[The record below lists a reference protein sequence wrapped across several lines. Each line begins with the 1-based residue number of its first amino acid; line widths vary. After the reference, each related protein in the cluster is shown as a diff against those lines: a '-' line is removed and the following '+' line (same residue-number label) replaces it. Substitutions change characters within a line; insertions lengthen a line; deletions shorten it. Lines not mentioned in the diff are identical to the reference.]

1 MAAGHGP
8 GRVAPRRPVS
18 STRRGSAARAGERRV
33 SSAKQAAHQW
43 VDEHRAVLS
52 EWHRTIWDF
61 AEPAWREYRS
71 AAWFVERLRH
81 EGFEVEAG
89 SGGMPTA
96 FAASWSNG
104 AGPTVAGYA
113 EYDAVPGN
121 CQAASTHRGPRPGLS
136 EFAAG
141 HTDPHSALGI
151 GALAGILA
159 TQHAMRRAGIPGT
172 LKFFGEPAE
181 KVQGSKLVH
190 GLRGYYDGLDA
201 IVSYHPFYMLPLC
214 NTTRWDTHCGAYAS
228 RIYSFICDSPETWPA
243 AASDSPIAAAHSAA
257 RAPGANVA
265 LFAMYSLTKATT
277 ESMLAH
283 SGGWS
288 LNEAILTAGQATA
301 DNLPAQLAQINYAW
315 RAPEVRMANAILEV
329 LERNAEHAAELG
341 HCRLVKRWVSRTR
354 PGVANKALA
363 RLTYANLAAVG
374 PPRYGAE
381 AVALARELQRNLGLE
396 PLQQPFLPACEQLI
410 EPEAAEAKLRE
421 HMPAWQT
428 HWTSDDYV
436 EMSWYAPTVRLYI
449 ARPML
454 AVPPGYGG
462 YPAWVANAL
471 GGLAPCIDP
480 TVQVAGKTIA
490 GTLLDLL
497 TDAGARAAARAEF
510 VDRTRGERFIAPRLP
525 TDFEPPLDY
534 RWPEYVATDRGR
546 EWWIPHADELA
557 SRA

>member
-1 MAAGHGP
+1 VTA
-8 GRVAPRRPVS
+8 
-18 STRRGSAARAGERRV
+18 
-33 SSAKQAAHQW
+33 AKQLAQQW
-43 VDEHRAVLS
+43 VDDHRPALS
-52 EWHRTIWDF
+52 DWHRTIWNF

-71 AAWFVERLRH
+71 AAWFVDRLRR
-81 EGFEVEAG
+81 EGFEVESG

-96 FAASWSNG
+96 FAARWSNG

-121 CQAASTHRGPRPGLS
+121 CQAAATSRGPRPGLS

-190 GLRGYYDGLDA
+190 GLRGYYDGIDA

-228 RIYSFICDSPETWPA
+228 RIYSFICDQPELWPA

-257 RAPGANVA
+257 RAPGANVS
-265 LFAMYSLTKATT
+265 LFAMYSLTKATM

-301 DNLPAQLAQINYAW
+301 DNLPAHIAQINYAW
-315 RAPEVRMANAILEV
+315 RAPEIRMADAILEV
-329 LERNAEHAAELG
+329 LDRNAAHAASVG
-341 HCRLVKRWVSRTR
+341 HCRLVTRWVSRTR
-354 PGVANKALA
+354 PGVPNKALA
-363 RLTYANLAAVG
+363 ALTYANLVAVG
-374 PPRYGAE
+374 PPRYGPE
-381 AVALARELQRNLGLE
+381 AIALARELQRNVGLVPME
-396 PLQQPFLPACEQLI
+396 QPFLPACEALI
-410 EPEAAEAKLRE
+410 EPRAAEAKLRE
-421 HMPAWQT
+421 QMPAWQV

-454 AVPPGYGG
+454 ALPTGYGG

-480 TVQVAGKTIA
+480 TIVVAGKTIA
-490 GTLLDLL
+490 ATLLDLL
-497 TDAGARAAARAEF
+497 TDATARAAARAEF
-510 VDRTRGERFIAPRLP
+510 TERTSGDRFVAPLLP
-525 TDFEPPLDY
+525 KDFSPPIDY
-534 RWPEYVATDRGR
+534 RWPEYVATARGD
-546 EWWIPHADELA
+546 EWWIPRAADLETPA
-557 SRA
+557 

>member
-1 MAAGHGP
+1 M
-8 GRVAPRRPVS
+8 
-18 STRRGSAARAGERRV
+18 STAKNLARA
-33 SSAKQAAHQW
+33 W
-43 VDEHRAVLS
+43 IDEHRAVLS
-52 EWHRTIWDF
+52 EWHRIIWEY

-71 AAWFVERLRH
+71 SAWFVERLRQ

-89 SGGMPTA
+89 SAGMPTA
-96 FAASWSNG
+96 FSARWSNG
-104 AGPTVAGYA
+104 PGPVVAGYA

-121 CQAASTHRGPRPGLS
+121 CQAADTRRGPRAGLS
-136 EFAAG
+136 EFAPG

-159 TQHAMRRAGIPGT
+159 TQHAMKACKIGGT
-172 LKFFGEPAE
+172 LRFFGEPAE

-190 GLRGYYDGLDA
+190 GLRGYYDGIDA

-228 RIYSFICDSPETWPA
+228 RIYSFICDHPESWS
-243 AASDSPIAAAHSAA
+243 ASASNSPIAAAHSAA

-265 LFAMYSLTKATT
+265 LFTMYSLTKTT
-277 ESMLAH
+277 AESMLAH
-283 SGGWS
+283 TGGWS

-315 RAPEVRMANAILEV
+315 RTPEIRMAEAIGAV
-329 LERNAEHAAELG
+329 LDRNAEVAAAAG

-354 PGVANKALA
+354 PGVANQVLA
-363 RLTYANLAAVG
+363 ELAYRNLEQVG
-374 PPRYGAE
+374 PPRYGSDAI
-381 AVALARELQRNLGLE
+381 ALARELQRNLGLE
-396 PLQQPFLPACEQLI
+396 PMERPFLPACEALI
-410 EPEAAEAKLRE
+410 EPREAERQLRE
-421 HMPAWQT
+421 QMPAWQT

-454 AVPPGYGG
+454 CVPDGYAG

-497 TDAGARAAARAEF
+497 TQPPLIAAARAEF
-510 VDRTRGERFIAPRLP
+510 AERTGGARYVAPLLP
-525 TDFEPPLDY
+525 PDFAPPLDY
-534 RWPEYVATDRGR
+534 RWPEYASTPRG
-546 EWWIPHADELA
+546 ADYCIGAVRDLE
-557 SRA
+557 S

>member
-1 MAAGHGP
+1 MNGGKDVTAAKEL
-8 GRVAPRRPVS
+8 
-18 STRRGSAARAGERRV
+18 ARA
-33 SSAKQAAHQW
+33 W
-43 VDEHRAVLS
+43 VDEHRGILS
-52 EWHRTIWDF
+52 EWHRIIWDF

-71 AAWFVERLRH
+71 AAWFVDRLRR

-89 SGGMPTA
+89 SAGMPTA
-96 FAASWSNG
+96 FAASWTNG
-104 AGPTVAGYA
+104 AGPTIAGYA

-121 CQAASTHRGPRPGLS
+121 CQAASTRREPRPGLS

-151 GALAGILA
+151 GALAGLLA
-159 TQHAMRRAGIPGT
+159 TKHAMTAARIPGT

-190 GLRGYYDGLDA
+190 GLKGYYDGLDA
-201 IVSYHPFYMLPLC
+201 ILSYHPFYMLPLC

-228 RIYSFICDSPETWPA
+228 RVYSFICDEPETWPA

-265 LFAMYSLTKATT
+265 LFTMYSLTKATT

-301 DNLPAQLAQINYAW
+301 DNLPAHIAQINYAW
-315 RAPEVRMANAILEV
+315 RTPEIRMADAILEV
-329 LERNAEHAAELG
+329 LDRNAEHAAAAG

-354 PGVANKALA
+354 PGVPNKALA
-363 RLTYANLAAVG
+363 ELTYRNLESVG
-374 PPRYGAE
+374 APRYQAD
-381 AVALARELQRNLGLE
+381 AVAIAREMQRNLGLAPME
-396 PLQQPFLPACEQLI
+396 KPFLAACESLI
-410 EPEAAEAKLRE
+410 EPAAAEAKLRE
-421 HMPAWQT
+421 QMPGWQT

-454 AVPPGYGG
+454 AVPAGYGG

-471 GGLAPCIDP
+471 GGIAACIDP
-480 TVQVAGKTIA
+480 TVQVAGKTLA
-490 GTLLDLL
+490 GTMLDLL
-497 TDAGARAAARAEF
+497 TRPDTLAAARAEF
-510 VDRTRGERFIAPRLP
+510 EARARGARFVAPLLP
-525 TDFEPPLDY
+525 KDFAPPIDY
-534 RWPEYVATDRGR
+534 RWPEYATTARGYD
-546 EWWIPHADELA
+546 WWIPAATELA
-557 SRA
+557 APR

>member
-1 MAAGHGP
+1 MNA
-8 GRVAPRRPVS
+8 
-18 STRRGSAARAGERRV
+18 
-33 SSAKQAAHQW
+33 AKQIAHQW
-43 VDEHRAVLS
+43 IDNHRSELS
-52 EWHRTIWDF
+52 EWHATIWEL

-71 AAWFVERLRH
+71 AAWFVDRLRR
-81 EGFEVEAG
+81 EGFTVQEG

-96 FAASWSNG
+96 FAAQWSNG
-104 AGPTVAGYA
+104 PGPSIAGYA

-121 CQAASTHRGPRPGLS
+121 CQAADIRQRPRSGLS
-136 EFAAG
+136 EFAPG

-159 TQHAMRRAGIPGT
+159 AKHAMEKAGIRGT

-201 IVSYHPFYMLPLC
+201 MISYHPFYMLPLC
-214 NTTRWDTHCGAYAS
+214 NTTRWDTHCGAYCS
-228 RIYSFICDSPETWPA
+228 RIYSFICDHPETWAA

-257 RAPGANVA
+257 RAPGANVS

-283 SGGWS
+283 TGGWS

-315 RAPEVRMANAILEV
+315 RTPDLAMANAV
-329 LERNAEHAAELG
+329 LDVLDRNAEHAAAVG

-354 PGVANKALA
+354 PGVANKVLA
-363 RLTYANLAAVG
+363 DLTYRNLADVG
-374 PPRYGAE
+374 APRYGDDAIR
-381 AVALARELQRNLGLE
+381 LARELQRNLGLE
-396 PLQQPFLPACEQLI
+396 PMERPFLADCEQLI
-410 EPEAAEAKLRE
+410 APQDAEQKLRA

-428 HWTSDDYV
+428 NWTSDDYV
-436 EMSWYAPTVRLYI
+436 EMTWYAPTVRLYV

-454 AVPPGYGG
+454 AAPAGYAG
-462 YPAWVANAL
+462 YPPWVANAL

-490 GTLLDLL
+490 GTMLDLL
-497 TDAGARAAARAEF
+497 TQPQTINAARAEF
-510 VDRTRGERFIAPRLP
+510 RERTDGAAFIAPLLP
-525 TDFEPPLDY
+525 QDFVPPIDY
-534 RWPEYVATDRGR
+534 RWPEYATTARG
-546 EWWIPHADELA
+546 EDWWIPPSSDF
-557 SRA
+557 

>member
-1 MAAGHGP
+1 MTA
-8 GRVAPRRPVS
+8 
-18 STRRGSAARAGERRV
+18 
-33 SSAKQAAHQW
+33 AKQVAYRW
-43 VDEHRAVLS
+43 VDEHRAALS
-52 EWHRTIWDF
+52 EWHRIIWDF

-71 AAWFVERLRH
+71 AAWFVDRLRR

-89 SGGMPTA
+89 SAGMPTA
-96 FAASWSNG
+96 FAAHWSNG
-104 AGPTVAGYA
+104 DGPTVAGYA

-121 CQAASTHRGPRPGLS
+121 CQAAATHRAARPGLS
-136 EFAAG
+136 EFAPG

-159 TQHAMRRAGIPGT
+159 TQHAMVRAGIRGT
-172 LKFFGEPAE
+172 LRFFGEPAE
-181 KVQGSKLVH
+181 KVQGSKLIH
-190 GLRGYYDGLDA
+190 GLRGYYDGIDA

-214 NTTRWDTHCGAYAS
+214 NTTRWDTHCGAYSS
-228 RIYSFICDSPETWPA
+228 RIYSFICEHPETWPA

-265 LFAMYSLTKATT
+265 LFAMYSLTKATM

-301 DNLPAQLAQINYAW
+301 DNLAPHLAQINYAW
-315 RAPEVRMANAILEV
+315 RAPEIRMADAILEV
-329 LERNAEHAAELG
+329 LDRNAEHAAAAG
-341 HCRLVKRWVSRTR
+341 HCRVVKRWVSRTR

-363 RLTYANLAAVG
+363 ALTFRNLAEVG
-374 PPRYGAE
+374 PPRYGPE
-381 AVALARELQRNLGLE
+381 AVALAREIQRTVGLTPME
-396 PLQQPFLPACEQLI
+396 RPFLPACETLI
-410 EPEAAEAKLRE
+410 EPEAAEAQLRMQ
-421 HMPAWQT
+421 MPAWQT

-436 EMSWYAPTVRLYI
+436 EMSWYAPTVRLYV

-454 AVPPGYGG
+454 AVPAGYGG

-490 GTLLDLL
+490 GTLIDLL
-497 TDAGARAAARAEF
+497 TDRAALAAARAEF
-510 VDRTRGERFIAPRLP
+510 AERTAGERFIAPLLP
-525 TDFEPPLDY
+525 NDFAPPLDY
-534 RWPEYVATDRGR
+534 RWPEYVHTARGDD
-546 EWWIPHADELA
+546 WWIPRA
-557 SRA
+557 SDLEPTT